1 MILTQIAKFFFMLF
15 DFFLFHVLF
24 DTCSFVGNID
34 CRPVRP
40 GKDANQPR
48 AENDD
53 TLEIGNADSPRR
65 REVIND
71 AGFGKISFFYLQ
83 SSTDERSQGGADIL
97 LEEVEDDD
105 AAADEVEEVPDVEA
119 AETPSAA
126 AAADPGP
133 GGVAVAK
140 AVRRLS
146 FSSGSGGNEPKKL
159 KTSGGRAKEQR
170 KVLKKKPVSK
180 TKKAGL
186 VLSVSRVHNRLREDR
201 YANRVRFFSL

>member
-1 MILTQIAKFFFMLF
+1 MILTQIAKFFLMLF

-71 AGFGKISFFYLQ
+71 AGFGKISFFIFRAVLMN
-83 SSTDERSQGGADIL
+83 AVK
-97 LEEVEDDD
+97 EE
-105 AAADEVEEVPDVEA
+105 P
-119 AETPSAA
+119 TFCW
-126 AAADPGP
+126 
-133 GGVAVAK
+133 
-140 AVRRLS
+140 RR
-146 FSSGSGGNEPKKL
+146 
-159 KTSGGRAKEQR
+159 
-170 KVLKKKPVSK
+170 
-180 TKKAGL
+180 
-186 VLSVSRVHNRLREDR
+186 
-201 YANRVRFFSL
+201 